1 MEQGSRRDRAQESAK
16 SITGAHM
23 RGVRRDATAAGHTV
37 TPVAQNFKYV
47 INCIIYQKNG
57 AGMDVST

>member
-1 MEQGSRRDRAQESAK
+1 
-16 SITGAHM
+16 M